1 MFSSNSSHTLLQK
14 KKNKKI
20 NIYVLTLKSALN
32 TLPPPHTNPPH
43 EKPHPKPFFIT
54 MLRNNIVYPLF

>member
-14 KKNKKI
+14 KLKKLI
-20 NIYVLTLKSALN
+20 LILTLKSALN

>member
-14 KKNKKI
+14 KNLKI

-54 MLRNNIVYPLF
+54 MLRNNIVYHLF

>member
-14 KKNKKI
+14 KIKKI

-43 EKPHPKPFFIT
+43 EKRHPKPFFIT
-54 MLRNNIVYPLF
+54 MLRNNIVYHLF